1 MENQNETVIEGV
13 ISETGN
19 KPSKKEST
27 ELTVKSEINQPAL
40 IVGENSVEVAT
51 KVANALKDVVE
62 RQKLYVEIQRGKYV
76 MVEGWNTL
84 GALMG
89 VFPEV
94 VSVEK
99 LPTRIVKMFQVEI
112 TKGKKN
118 YQTGQWEN
126 YKVFSLMKPALYNPN
141 DQKMTKVGE
150 VDFEE
155 ISYRSIVML
164 KRAGDGQKV
173 SQAEAFCSNLEESK
187 EKNDEYAIMSMA
199 QTRATGKVFRIAFS
213 WIMKMAGYEATPAEE
228 MPRDGFE
235 SNEPTHQAP
244 KPTQTYARKEEPR
257 YEPIKEN
264 TPPAQPWKKWEKP
277 APTNQARP
285 VQQTRP
291 TQPSA
296 SHECCGCGAVIA
308 QVVYDYSMKFYGDP
322 LCREC
327 QKGATK
333 IR

>member
-1 MENQNETVIEGV
+1 
-13 ISETGN
+13 
-19 KPSKKEST
+19 
-27 ELTVKSEINQPAL
+27 
-40 IVGENSVEVAT
+40 
-51 KVANALKDVVE
+51 
-62 RQKLYVEIQRGKYV
+62 
-76 MVEGWNTL
+76 
-84 GALMG
+84 
-89 VFPEV
+89 
-94 VSVEK
+94 
-99 LPTRIVKMFQVEI
+99 
-112 TKGKKN
+112 
-118 YQTGQWEN
+118 
-126 YKVFSLMKPALYNPN
+126 MKPALFNSS
-141 DQKMTKVGE
+141 DIKMRKIAE

-155 ISYRSIVML
+155 ISYKSVVML
-164 KRAGDGQKV
+164 KRAGDGHKV

-235 SNEPTHQAP
+235 NNETIQPAP
-244 KPTQTYARKEEPR
+244 KPTQTARPTDEPR

-291 TQPSA
+291 AQPAQPSA
-296 SHECCGCGAVIA
+296 SHECCGCGAIIA